1 MYVCI
6 CIELC
11 LKDENA
17 LSISAK
23 LYNNINL
30 LTDPSD
36 PSPKPLPTPPTPTH
50 RINIAS
56 KIKNE

>member
-11 LKDENA
+11 LKDENV

-23 LYNNINL
+23 LYDNINL
-30 LTDPSD
+30 LTTPR
-36 PSPKPLPTPPTPTH
+36 PLLRH
-50 RINIAS
+50 RLLHPRPHLTGSILQV
-56 KIKNE
+56 KTKNN